1 MTRLKLIQR
10 VEQLSTALQKCDN
23 SWVAEQIVAH
33 KIKNKRDNLL
43 KRLPDG
49 IVRPTPRSA
58 TPAGGRPRPSASS
71 SYDSILSTIVAMN
84 EDRDDPDDDPSGSI
98 AEPHDDVAGDTSFQ
112 TAPPADPTTTATR
125 RAEIKSICN
134 TPPPRRGRGRGRGRG
149 AVRGGRGRGAKQQS
163 TAKTQA
169 LPISHTVVNDVAEA
183 TERMPSRKIRENQ
196 EIGEAISAKRKAEKE
211 LKEGR
216 ARMAKRSRANLI
228 ELFKK
233 WSEEAGETYE
243 EVEGE
248 ILWHGGVK
256 FVGEYRDR
264 RQIWTQAEPDEVD
277 DDEEEVIED

>member
-1 MTRLKLIQR
+1 MTRAKMIQH

-33 KIKNKRDNLL
+33 KIKNKRDILL

-49 IVRPTPRSA
+49 IVRPTSRSA
-58 TPAGGRPRPSASS
+58 TLAGGRPRPSVSS
-71 SYDSILSTIVAMN
+71 SSNSILLTTVAMD
-84 EDRDDPDDDPSGSI
+84 EDRDDLDDDSSGSI

-125 RAEIKSICN
+125 RAEIKSIYN
-134 TPPPRRGRGRGRGRG
+134 TPPPRRGRGRG

-183 TERMPSRKIRENQ
+183 IERMPSRKIRENQ
-196 EIGEAISAKRKAEKE
+196 EIGEAISAKRKAEEE
-211 LKEGR
+211 LKESR
-216 ARMAKRSRANLI
+216 ARMTKRSIANLI

-277 DDEEEVIED
+277 DEEEVIED